1 MLLLLHA
8 TCERLPIK
16 PKIEF
21 LHGLVSAVGTI
32 PEKRLLYYCLF
43 FFFHYTYI
51 CDGQPTTKQTQTP
64 QQTEWKIQTFILL
77 IKY

>member
-43 FFFHYTYI
+43 FFFIIHIYVMVNRPPNKHKHHSRQNGKFKRSFY
-51 CDGQPTTKQTQTP
+51 
-64 QQTEWKIQTFILL
+64 
-77 IKY
+77 